1 MNNRKELKHSGC
13 FANRL
18 QEGNWWQKGNECLNM
33 HDINKPPKYYTGTE
47 KQWIEELT
55 TYIYLYPVE
64 WQSIYEQY
72 QALNKKSSEL
82 QFYRNEEGYLRR
94 AGLNEVYLKVTG
106 AHEPLSREALHC
118 IGEILEERAEEL
130 FYSCVEYA
138 GMDEGSKARW
148 IECRKE
154 DFRKRCN
161 KQVAVIPVESL
172 DESDFAGDE
181 LYFDWLN
188 NLYIIL

>member
-1 MNNRKELKHSGC
+1 MNKE
-13 FANRL
+13 
-18 QEGNWWQKGNECLNM
+18 
-33 HDINKPPKYYTGTE
+33 
-47 KQWIEELT
+47 
-55 TYIYLYPVE
+55 
-64 WQSIYEQY
+64 
-72 QALNKKSSEL
+72 SSEL
-82 QFYRNEEGYLRR
+82 QFYRNEEEYLRR
-94 AGLNEVYLKVTG
+94 AGLNEVYLRVTG
-106 AHEPLSREALHC
+106 ANEPLSREALHC

-154 DFRKRCN
+154 DIRKRCN